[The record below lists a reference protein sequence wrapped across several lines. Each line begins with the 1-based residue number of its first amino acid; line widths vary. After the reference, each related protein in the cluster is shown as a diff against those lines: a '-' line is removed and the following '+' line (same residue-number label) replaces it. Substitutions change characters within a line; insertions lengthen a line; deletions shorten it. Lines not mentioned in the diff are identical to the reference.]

1 MSSAKEPSN
10 GRGITIPGGAV
21 LGLVLALSGTAVAR
35 EHFVVQK
42 SASVLQKRSANAWI
56 DQANPTANQ
65 NNANPLQVQTS
76 SLTQPG
82 QNKRA
87 LLLFDFAPVPAVG
100 IKSAVLTLNFVTAPA
115 PIVLVYN
122 ARYLVS
128 RVTTFWNPAFVTWNN
143 HISGG
148 QPGWTTAGGDLNAT
162 NQASSIVAVGPTT
175 WDITAI
181 TQLWNTS
188 APNYGIIIQDSQEN
202 GLLAAHSGTISSN
215 ADPTDAKHPSLALDF
230 IQHVQGLTATA
241 SNATVTL
248 NWSYPTAIGTV
259 TTPTKGV
266 VIVRAIGS
274 PVPDTVFPADG
285 TSPAVCSTI
294 GAGNVVVFNSN
305 ALATTFT
312 DSGGCGALTNDS
324 STFYK
329 VFAFDQSGAVST
341 IGYDTNGAT
350 SLDAPMAL
358 ATPSATAPQAALWTL
373 GTGATTLGAPGIIP
387 ADKILAG
394 NNNGKVFT
402 AKVSDGTPAFAPIAV
417 NAAVSARPPLLA
429 NTDVTPSVGRNIAY
443 VPDQLDAIYGID
455 TDTGEF
461 LWQTVS
467 GGTTIANAFTGS
479 VAVQLKGTSNGSY
492 TQAQDLV
499 VTGQRTAGGSTSANF
514 VVGLN
519 GNDGSQRWISTG
531 GSSTASATGCGGNC
545 NMDIIT
551 STPQVDYAHNV
562 IWVTSFNNAGSGGA
576 ANAPDLWEFNSNAS
590 GPSSPVLGVANLGSN
605 ISSSPTLTPQNDVL
619 LVGLDTGILKA
630 MDPVNTTA
638 GVINT
643 LGTCPSPSVCITT
656 DGAIKGAPLALSNT
670 SPYTVIYA
678 TNSQIRAVSFNKN
691 TNTFVLLWQNTTSC
705 SNPSAPIGTPRLTG
719 NDAVTSA
726 PIDVLYIGCNNG
738 KILELRAS
746 NGTLNK
752 TRTVNNTGTVGD
764 IALDLQSAVNKVIA
778 GSTAGRLTA
787 FGVPF

>member
-1 MSSAKEPSN
+1 MILAKGPTS
-10 GRGITIPGGAV
+10 GRRITIPGGAV
-21 LGLVLALSGTAVAR
+21 LGLGLALSGTAVAR
-35 EHFVVQK
+35 EHSVVQK
-42 SASVLQKRSANAWI
+42 SATMVQKRATNAWI

-76 SLTQPG
+76 MPLFQPG
-82 QNKRA
+82 QNQRA
-87 LLLFDFAPVPAVG
+87 LLLFDFAPVPAAG

-115 PIVLVYN
+115 PIFFFYN
-122 ARYLVS
+122 AQYLVS
-128 RVTTFWNPAFVTWNN
+128 RVTTFWNPAFGTWNN

-148 QPGWTTAGGDLNAT
+148 QPSWTSAGGDFSTT
-162 NQASSIVAVGPTT
+162 NQASSTVAVGSVT

-181 TQLWNTS
+181 TRLWYTS
-188 APNYGIIIQDSQEN
+188 APNYGIIVQDSQEN
-202 GLLAAHSGTISSN
+202 SLFAHSGTISSN

-241 SNATVTL
+241 GNATVTL

-266 VIVRAIGS
+266 VIVRTIGS
-274 PVPDTVFPADG
+274 PVPDTVFPTDG

-294 GAGNVVVFNSN
+294 GAGNVVVFNNN

-312 DSGGCGALTNDS
+312 DSGGCGVLTNDS
-324 STFYK
+324 PTFYK
-329 VFAFDQSGAVST
+329 VFAFDQSGTVST

-358 ATPSATAPQAALWTL
+358 ATPSGTAPQAALWTV
-373 GTGATTLGAPGIIP
+373 GTGPASLAAPGIIP

-394 NNNGKVFT
+394 NNNGQVFT
-402 AKVSDGTPAFAPIAV
+402 AMVSDGTPAFAPIGV

-429 NTDVTPSVGRNIAY
+429 STDVTPSVGHNIAY

-461 LWQTVS
+461 VWQTVN
-467 GGTTIANAFTGS
+467 GGTTITTTFTGS
-479 VAVQLKGTSNGSY
+479 VAVQLKGTSNASY
-492 TQAQDLV
+492 TQAQDLIV
-499 VTGQRTAGGSTSANF
+499 AGHRTAGGSSTGNF

-590 GPSSPVLGVANLGSN
+590 GFSSPVVGVANLGSN

-619 LVGLDTGILKA
+619 LVGLDTGILQA
-630 MDPVNTTA
+630 MDPVNATA

-643 LGTCPSPSVCITT
+643 LGTCPSPSACITT
-656 DGAIKGAPLALSNT
+656 DGPIKGAPLVLSNA
-670 SPYTVIYA
+670 SPYTVVYA
-678 TNSQIRAVSFNKN
+678 TNSQIRAVSFNKS
-691 TNTFVLLWQNTTSC
+691 TNTFAPLWQNTTSC
-705 SNPSAPIGTPRLTG
+705 SNPSAPIGTPLLTG
-719 NDAVTSA
+719 NDALTSA
-726 PIDVLYIGCNNG
+726 TINVLYSGCSNG

-746 NGTLNK
+746 DGTLNK
-752 TRTVNNTGTVGD
+752 TRIVNNTGTVGD

-778 GSTAGRLTA
+778 GSTAGRITA
-787 FGVPF
+787 FAVPF